1 MASTSTAPLPLHE
14 LLGKLDVETKLA
26 DGAEHLLSLLSKD
39 AGQEALRQRAEDEL
53 NGATQRIAGLEKAIA
68 EHKARA
74 SDGECG
80 RCEDGADFAVVLV

>member
-1 MASTSTAPLPLHE
+1 MAPSSPPHVPLHE

-26 DGAEHLLSLLSKD
+26 EGAEHILSLLSKD

-74 SDGECG
+74 SDGEW
-80 RCEDGADFAVVLV
+80 AWSQA